1 MKKLLNNRD
10 GYFTLL
16 AVLVAGMIVAVLAFT
31 LVTLSSS
38 ASDSSFTIVQSEQ
51 ARALASACAEK
62 GIEKLMASSSFIG
75 VNIFSLGQGMCS
87 YGISVSSGTVR
98 LIAASGTVAM
108 VTRRVNVLVDT
119 ATFTGGKDVS
129 PSSWQE
135 VAN

>member
-38 ASDSSFTIVQSEQ
+38 ASNSSFTLVQSEQ
-51 ARALASACAEK
+51 ARALANACAEQ
-62 GIEKLMASSSFIG
+62 GIEQLLASTTFTG
-75 VNIFSLGQGMCS
+75 VDNISLGQGGCS
-87 YGISVSSGTVR
+87 YTISVASGTVR
-98 LIAASGTVAM
+98 LVAASGTVIT
-108 VTRRVNVLVDT
+108 VTRRVNVIIDPGAFVS
-119 ATFTGGKDVS
+119 GKNVS